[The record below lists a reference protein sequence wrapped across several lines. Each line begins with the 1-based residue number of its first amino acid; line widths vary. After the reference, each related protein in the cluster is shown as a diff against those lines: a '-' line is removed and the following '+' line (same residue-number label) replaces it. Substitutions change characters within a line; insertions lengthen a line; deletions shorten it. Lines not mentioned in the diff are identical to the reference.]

1 MLGTPTKVIVSV
13 SRKMWNDTSGS
24 REHAYGIEVEIP
36 PDAVLEDV
44 FQHWE
49 EQLEARLDSKFSHDT
64 QLQVPAPV
72 AHEDTWGEPV
82 LPAPELEE
90 VVEPMEV
97 VQFKLEK
104 REEGDFMLGL
114 YQMYGRK
121 VGDYPDIKFIS
132 DADGMKAMCQDNIFS
147 DFEIRPS
154 DLPVKKDCKYLAD
167 WNWGREYTKRDGS
180 TGRYKDLV
188 RIR

>member
-1 MLGTPTKVIVSV
+1 MIGTPSKVGVRVGRKVSDGSYGSHDRGYWVEVDV
-13 SRKMWNDTSGS
+13 S
-24 REHAYGIEVEIP
+24 
-36 PDAVLEDV
+36 PDANVEEVARHWEGVLE
-44 FQHWE
+44 E
-49 EQLEARLDSKFSHDT
+49 MLNGKEATVLD
-64 QLQVPAPV
+64 A

-82 LPAPELEE
+82 LPAPEMEE

-114 YQMYGRK
+114 YQMYGKK

-132 DADGMKAMCQDNIFS
+132 DADGMKEMCKDNIFS

-154 DLPVKKDCKYLAD
+154 DLPVKKECKYLAD
-167 WNWGREYTKRDGS
+167 WQWGREYKKRDGS